1 MKKMQ
6 LVQIILFQKKHLRH
20 KLFTNSSEMQFTI
33 PYPTDNHKRSY
44 SECFENEKKPQ
55 VFVRQVIYS
64 RGAMNVKLKFK
75 DFEVLLCVVILHA
88 LKTVYNL
95 SAMALP
101 TGENGSSGLGIT

>member
-1 MKKMQ
+1 MFWGWKK
-6 LVQIILFQKKHLRH
+6 KK
-20 KLFTNSSEMQFTI
+20 
-33 PYPTDNHKRSY
+33 
-44 SECFENEKKPQ
+44 KKKNL
-55 VFVRQVIYS
+55 VFVKQVIYS

-101 TGENGSSGLGIT
+101 TGENGSSSGLGINQIGILQRQHWLSPQPCFL